1 MSDMCFKKVTYDG
14 YSLRSQLWDV
24 ISETDP
30 KHWVPYYNF
39 QALPV
44 PADIL
49 HENPFLK
56 ALAQKRHYQGGMLKI
71 PSHTC
76 YNWHV
81 DTDRNAGINMLVYD
95 DGQSKCIFAPEG
107 MKIVMPTVE
116 LRYAPNT
123 FYAFN
128 TKVMHTVIN
137 FTTPRYM
144 FSLEFIGK
152 DYGLTY
158 DQLLADIEE
167 LGYGIR

>member
-1 MSDMCFKKVTYDG
+1 MDTCFREIGKSGAISDMLLIFAMGADDED
-14 YSLRSQLWDV
+14 WM
-24 ISETDP
+24 
-30 KHWVPYYNF
+30 PYYNF
-39 QALPV
+39 QALPI
-44 PADIL
+44 PLSLLDDPLL
-49 HENPFLK
+49 HTLS
-56 ALAQKRHYQGGMLKI
+56 QKREFQCGMLKI
-71 PSHTC
+71 PPNTV

-81 DTDRNAGINMLVYD
+81 DTDRNCGLNMLVYD

-107 MKIVMPTVE
+107 LKIVMPTVE

-128 TKVMHTVIN
+128 AKVMHTVIN

-158 DQLLADIEE
+158 DQLLADLKE
-167 LGYGIR
+167 LGYGS

>member
-1 MSDMCFKKVTYDG
+1 MSDMCYKKVQHTAYP
-14 YSLRSQLWDV
+14 LRSLLWEL
-24 ISETDP
+24 ISATEPDN
-30 KHWVPYYNF
+30 WVPYYNF
-39 QALPV
+39 MALPIPKEFV
-44 PADIL
+44 KED
-49 HENPFLK
+49 PFL
-56 ALAQKRHYQGGMLKI
+56 QKLSERRDFQAGLLKI
-71 PSHTC
+71 PPHTV

-81 DTDRNAGINMLVYD
+81 DTDRNCGLNMLVYD

-116 LRYAPNT
+116 LRYAPNI

-144 FSLEFIGK
+144 FSLEFMGK

-158 DQLLADIEE
+158 EQLLADLKE
-167 LGYGIR
+167 LGYGS

>member
-1 MSDMCFKKVTYDG
+1 MSEMCYKKVDHYA
-14 YSLRSQLWDV
+14 YPLRSQLWD
-24 ISETDP
+24 IITDTDP
-30 KHWVPYYNF
+30 NNWLPYYNF
-39 QALPV
+39 QALPIPV
-44 PADIL
+44 QLLDDPL
-49 HENPFLK
+49 LSK
-56 ALAQKRHYQGGMLKI
+56 LAEKRDFQCGLLKI
-71 PSHTC
+71 PANTV

-81 DTDRNAGINMLVYD
+81 DTDRNCGLNMLVYD

-107 MKIVMPTVE
+107 LKIVMPVVQ

-158 DQLLADIEE
+158 AQLLADLKE
-167 LGYGIR
+167 LGYGS

>member
-1 MSDMCFKKVTYDG
+1 MSDMCYKKVGHDAAE
-14 YSLRSQLWDV
+14 LRVMLRQYITEMEPEWW
-24 ISETDP
+24 T
-30 KHWVPYYNF
+30 PYYNF
-39 QALPV
+39 MALQIPNKV
-44 PADIL
+44 LVMDRL
-49 HENPFLK
+49 LSQ
-56 ALAQKRHYQGGMLKI
+56 LAKKRDFQGGLLKI
-71 PSHTC
+71 PPNTV

-81 DTDRNAGINMLVYD
+81 DTDRNCGLNMLVYD

-107 MKIVMPTVE
+107 LKIVMPAVE

-144 FSLEFIGK
+144 FSLEFLGK

-158 DQLLADIEE
+158 DQLLTDLKE
-167 LGYGIR
+167 LGYGS

>member
-1 MSDMCFKKVTYDG
+1 MSDMCFKKINYDAKE
-14 YSLRSQLWDV
+14 LRKLCLEL
-24 ISETDP
+24 ISSTATEC
-30 KHWVPYYNF
+30 WQPYYNF
-39 QALPV
+39 QALPIHTDLLNED
-44 PADIL
+44 PL
-49 HENPFLK
+49 LK
-56 ALAQKRHYQGGMLKI
+56 KLGEKRFFQGGLLKI
-71 PSHTC
+71 PTHTA

-81 DTDRNAGINMLVYD
+81 DTDRHCGLNMLVYD

-158 DQLLADIEE
+158 AQLLADIEE
-167 LGYGIR
+167 LGYGNR

>member
-1 MSDMCFKKVTYDG
+1 MSDQCYKKVEHDANKF
-14 YSLRSQLWDV
+14 
-24 ISETDP
+24 
-30 KHWVPYYNF
+30 KHVLLGCIAAKPLQEWVPYYNF
-39 QALPV
+39 MALPI
-44 PADIL
+44 PDNIL
-49 HENPFLK
+49 RDNKLLK
-56 ALAQKRHYQGGMLKI
+56 ALAKKRDFHGGLLMI
-71 PSHTC
+71 PPNTV

-81 DTDRNAGINMLVYD
+81 DTDRNCGLNMLVYD

-152 DYGLTY
+152 DYGLPY
-158 DQLLADIEE
+158 EQLLADLKE
-167 LGYGIR
+167 LGYGG